1 MKIKKE
7 YIAQSDGE
15 ENRMSNYTQ
24 TFEADTGKILNI
36 VINSLYSERDIF
48 LRELLSNASDAIQ
61 KRKFLGQTD
70 PSILNIEADNIEII
84 VNKKKKII
92 EITDTGIG
100 LTEAEL
106 AETLGTI
113 AKSGTSAFLKEM
125 EGEENS
131 KDAAKTLIGQ
141 FGVGFYSA
149 FMVADKVEVVS
160 RKAGDTQ
167 CSSWESDGQSGFSI
181 SNSKEEQAVGTK
193 IRLSLKKDAKEF
205 ADPDKIKGL
214 IKKYSDHISFP
225 INIKEADGEIEQ
237 VNSATAIWTKT
248 ASEISKEEYKEFYN
262 STFGTFDE
270 PFATL
275 HNKSEGTLEFTN
287 LLFIPKTAPFD
298 LFDPERKTKINLYI
312 NRVFISNDLDGVIPT
327 WLRFVKGILDTTSLD
342 LNVSR
347 EMVQNNPVLKK
358 ISKSLTKRVLSELK
372 KRLKK
377 DEEAYDAFW
386 EQFGKVLKEGLY
398 EDLENKDKIA
408 EIIKVHSLKEDK
420 LITLQGYIDSMV
432 DGQDKIYVLTADTL
446 AQAQSSPHLEG
457 FKAKGIDVL
466 LMTDPIDAFWTSQM
480 RSFQEKNFV
489 SISREK
495 YDITKLGDVK
505 EEDVEETKNTDET
518 YSPIIKEC
526 LGEMVEDVKASN
538 NLVDSPVR
546 LVAGEGGLDF
556 NLERILK
563 AQNPDFEGSKKILEI
578 NTNHDLIK
586 KLPAL
591 PSETQKSLCRVLFE
605 QARILDGEMP
615 SDSLQFSKDL
625 ITIGLKLK

>member
-1 MKIKKE
+1 MIKE
-7 YIAQSDGE
+7 CIAQTGNQE
-15 ENRMSNYTQ
+15 TRMSNYTQ

-36 VINSLYSERDIF
+36 VINSLYSDRDIF

-70 PSILNIEADNIEII
+70 PAVLNNEIDNIEIVI
-84 VNKKKKII
+84 NKKKKVI

-100 LTEAEL
+100 LSDSEL

-113 AKSGTSAFLKEM
+113 AKSGTSAFLQELD
-125 EGEENS
+125 GEESS

-160 RKAGDTQ
+160 RKAGTSK
-167 CSSWESDGQSGFSI
+167 SSIWESDGQSGFAI
-181 SNSKEEQAVGTK
+181 NNSEDDQAVGTK
-193 IRLSLKKDAKEF
+193 VILHLKKDAKEF
-205 ADPDKIKGL
+205 ATPDKIKSL
-214 IKKYSDHISFP
+214 IKKYSDHINVP

-237 VNSATAIWTKT
+237 VNSATAIWTRPTSK
-248 ASEISKEEYKEFYN
+248 ISDEDYKEFYN

-312 NRVFISNDLDGVIPT
+312 NRVFISNDLEGVIPT
-327 WLRFVKGILDTTSLD
+327 WLRFIKGILDTSSLD

-377 DEEAYDAFW
+377 DEVAYDAFW

-398 EDLENKDKIA
+398 EDIENKDKIA
-408 EIIKVHSLKEDK
+408 EIIRVRSFKEDK
-420 LITLQGYIDSMV
+420 LITLQSYIESMV
-432 DGQDKIYVLTADTL
+432 DGQDKIYVLTADTM

-480 RSFQEKNFV
+480 RSFEEKDFV

-495 YDITKLGDVK
+495 YDIAKLGEVK
-505 EEDVEETKNTDET
+505 DGDVEETENADET

-578 NTNHDLIK
+578 NTNHELIK

-615 SDSLQFSKDL
+615 SDSLQFSRDL
-625 ITIGLKLK
+625 VTIGLKLA

>member
-1 MKIKKE
+1 MIKE
-7 YIAQSDGE
+7 CIAQTGKQE
-15 ENRMSNYTQ
+15 TRMSNYTQ

-36 VINSLYSERDIF
+36 VINSLYSDRDIF

-70 PSILNIEADNIEII
+70 PAVLNNEIDNIEIV

-100 LTEAEL
+100 LTDAEL

-113 AKSGTSAFLKEM
+113 AKSGTSAFLQELD
-125 EGEENS
+125 GEESS

-160 RKAGDTQ
+160 RKAGTSK
-167 CSSWESDGQSGFSI
+167 SSIWESDGQSGFSI
-181 SNSKEEQAVGTK
+181 NNSEDEQVVGTK
-193 IRLSLKKDAKEF
+193 IILHLKKDAKEF
-205 ADPDKIKGL
+205 ATTDKIKSL
-214 IKKYSDHISFP
+214 IKKYSDHISVP

-237 VNSATAIWTKT
+237 ANSATAIWTKAT
-248 ASEISKEEYKEFYN
+248 SEISDEEYKEFYN

-312 NRVFISNDLDGVIPT
+312 NRVFISNDLEGVIPT
-327 WLRFVKGILDTTSLD
+327 WLRFIKGILDTTSLD

-377 DEEAYDAFW
+377 DEVAYDAFW

-398 EDLENKDKIA
+398 EDIENKDKIA
-408 EIIKVHSLKEDK
+408 EIIRVRSFKEDK
-420 LITLQGYIDSMV
+420 LITLQSYLDSMI

-446 AQAQSSPHLEG
+446 EQAQSSPHLEG
-457 FKAKGIDVL
+457 FKAQGIDVL

-480 RSFQEKNFV
+480 KSFQEKDFL

-495 YDITKLGDVK
+495 YDISKLGEVK
-505 EEDVEETKNTDET
+505 DEDGEDNENTDEV
-518 YSPIIKEC
+518 YSPIVKEC
-526 LGEMVEDVKASN
+526 LGDLVEDVKASK
-538 NLVDSPVR
+538 NLIDSPVR

-563 AQNPDFEGSKKILEI
+563 AQNPEFEGSKKVLEI
-578 NTNHDLIK
+578 NLTHKLIK

-591 PSETQKSLCRVLFE
+591 SSETQKSLCRVLFE

-615 SDSLQFSKDL
+615 SNSLQFSKDL
-625 ITIGLKLK
+625 IALGLKVV

>member
-1 MKIKKE
+1 
-7 YIAQSDGE
+7 
-15 ENRMSNYTQ
+15 
-24 TFEADTGKILNI
+24 
-36 VINSLYSERDIF
+36 
-48 LRELLSNASDAIQ
+48 
-61 KRKFLGQTD
+61 
-70 PSILNIEADNIEII
+70 
-84 VNKKKKII
+84 
-92 EITDTGIG
+92 
-100 LTEAEL
+100 
-106 AETLGTI
+106 
-113 AKSGTSAFLKEM
+113 
-125 EGEENS
+125 
-131 KDAAKTLIGQ
+131 
-141 FGVGFYSA
+141 
-149 FMVADKVEVVS
+149 MVADKVEVVS
-160 RKAGDTQ
+160 RKAGTSK
-167 CSSWESDGQSGFSI
+167 SSIWESDGQSGFSI
-181 SNSKEEQAVGTK
+181 NNSEDEQVVGTK
-193 IRLSLKKDAKEF
+193 IILHLKKDAKEF
-205 ADPDKIKGL
+205 ATTDKIKSL
-214 IKKYSDHISFP
+214 IKKYSDHISVP

-237 VNSATAIWTKT
+237 ANSATAIWTKAT
-248 ASEISKEEYKEFYN
+248 SEISDEEYKEFYN

-312 NRVFISNDLDGVIPT
+312 NRVFISNDLEGVIPT
-327 WLRFVKGILDTTSLD
+327 WLRFIKGILDTTSLD

-377 DEEAYDAFW
+377 DEVAYDAFW

-398 EDLENKDKIA
+398 EDIENKDKIA
-408 EIIKVHSLKEDK
+408 EIIRVRSFKEDK
-420 LITLQGYIDSMV
+420 LITLQSYLDSMI

-446 AQAQSSPHLEG
+446 EQAQSSPHLEG
-457 FKAKGIDVL
+457 FKAQGIDVL

-480 RSFQEKNFV
+480 KSFQEKDFL

-495 YDITKLGDVK
+495 YDISKLGEVK
-505 EEDVEETKNTDET
+505 DEDGEDNENTDEV

-526 LGEMVEDVKASN
+526 LGDLVEDVKASK
-538 NLVDSPVR
+538 NLIDSPVR

-563 AQNPDFEGSKKILEI
+563 AQNPEFEGSKKVLEI
-578 NTNHDLIK
+578 NLTHKLIK

-591 PSETQKSLCRVLFE
+591 SSETQKSLCRVLFE

-615 SDSLQFSKDL
+615 SNSLQFSKDL
-625 ITIGLKLK
+625 IALGLKVE

>member
-1 MKIKKE
+1 MIKE
-7 YIAQSDGE
+7 CIAQSGNQE
-15 ENRMSNYTQ
+15 TRMSNYTQ

-36 VINSLYSERDIF
+36 VINSLYSDRDIF

-70 PSILNIEADNIEII
+70 PVVLNDEIDNIEIVI
-84 VNKKKKII
+84 NKKKKII

-100 LTEAEL
+100 LTDAEL

-113 AKSGTSAFLKEM
+113 AKSGTSAFLQELD
-125 EGEENS
+125 GEESS

-160 RKAGDTQ
+160 RKAGTSK
-167 CSSWESDGQSGFSI
+167 SSIWESDGQSGFAI
-181 SNSKEEQAVGTK
+181 NNSEDDQAVGTK
-193 IRLSLKKDAKEF
+193 VILHLKKDAKEF
-205 ADPDKIKGL
+205 ATPDKIKSL
-214 IKKYSDHISFP
+214 IKKYSDHINVP

-237 VNSATAIWTKT
+237 VNSATAIWTKPT
-248 ASEISKEEYKEFYN
+248 SKISDEEYKEFYN
-262 STFGTFDE
+262 STFGSFDE

-312 NRVFISNDLDGVIPT
+312 NRVFISNDLEGVIPT
-327 WLRFVKGILDTTSLD
+327 WLRFIKGILDTTSLD

-377 DEEAYDAFW
+377 DEVAYDAFW

-398 EDLENKDKIA
+398 EDIENKDKIA
-408 EIIKVHSLKEDK
+408 EIIRVRSFKEDK
-420 LITLQGYIDSMV
+420 LITLQSYIDAMI

-446 AQAQSSPHLEG
+446 EQAQSSPHLEG
-457 FKAKGIDVL
+457 FKAQGIDVL

-480 RSFQEKNFV
+480 KSFQEKDFL

-495 YDITKLGDVK
+495 YDISKLGEVK
-505 EEDVEETKNTDET
+505 DDDGGDNESTDEV

-526 LGEMVEDVKASN
+526 LGDLVEDVKASK
-538 NLVDSPVR
+538 NLIDSPVR

-563 AQNPDFEGSKKILEI
+563 AQNPEFEGSKKVLEI
-578 NTNHDLIK
+578 NLTHELIK

-591 PSETQKSLCRVLFE
+591 SSETQKSMSRVLFE

-615 SDSLQFSKDL
+615 SNSLQFSKDL
-625 ITIGLKLK
+625 ITLGLKVV

>member
-1 MKIKKE
+1 MIKE
-7 YIAQSDGE
+7 CIAQTGNQE
-15 ENRMSNYTQ
+15 TRMSNYTQ

-36 VINSLYSERDIF
+36 VINSLYSDRDIF

-70 PSILNIEADNIEII
+70 PAVLNNEIDNIEIVI
-84 VNKKKKII
+84 NKKKKVI

-100 LTEAEL
+100 LSDSEL

-113 AKSGTSAFLKEM
+113 AKSGTSAFLQELD
-125 EGEENS
+125 GEESS

-160 RKAGDTQ
+160 RKAGTSK
-167 CSSWESDGQSGFSI
+167 SSIWESDGQSGFAI
-181 SNSKEEQAVGTK
+181 NNSEDDQAVGTK
-193 IRLSLKKDAKEF
+193 VILHLKKDAKEF
-205 ADPDKIKGL
+205 ATPDKIKSL
-214 IKKYSDHISFP
+214 IKKYSDHINVP

-237 VNSATAIWTKT
+237 VNSATAIWTRPTSK
-248 ASEISKEEYKEFYN
+248 ISDEDYKEFYN

-312 NRVFISNDLDGVIPT
+312 NRVFISNDLEGVIPT
-327 WLRFVKGILDTTSLD
+327 WLRFIKGILDTSSLD

-377 DEEAYDAFW
+377 DEVAYDAFW

-398 EDLENKDKIA
+398 EDIENKDKIA
-408 EIIKVHSLKEDK
+408 EIIRVRSFKEDK
-420 LITLQGYIDSMV
+420 LITLQSYIESMV
-432 DGQDKIYVLTADTL
+432 DGQDKIYVLTADTM

-480 RSFQEKNFV
+480 RSFEEKDFV

-495 YDITKLGDVK
+495 YDIAKLGEVK
-505 EEDVEETKNTDET
+505 DGDVEETENADET

-578 NTNHDLIK
+578 NTSHELIK

-615 SDSLQFSKDL
+615 SDSLRFSRDL
-625 ITIGLKLK
+625 VTIGLKLA

>member
-1 MKIKKE
+1 
-7 YIAQSDGE
+7 
-15 ENRMSNYTQ
+15 MSNYTQ

-36 VINSLYSERDIF
+36 VINSLYSDRDIF

-70 PSILNIEADNIEII
+70 PIVLNDEIDNIEIVI
-84 VNKKKKII
+84 NKKKKII

-100 LTEAEL
+100 LTDAEL

-113 AKSGTSAFLKEM
+113 AKSGTSAFLQELD
-125 EGEENS
+125 GEESS

-160 RKAGDTQ
+160 RKAGTSK
-167 CSSWESDGQSGFSI
+167 SSIWESDGQSGFAI
-181 SNSKEEQAVGTK
+181 NNSEDQQAVGTK
-193 IRLSLKKDAKEF
+193 IILHLKKDAKEF
-205 ADPDKIKGL
+205 ATTDKIKSL
-214 IKKYSDHISFP
+214 IKKYSDHISVP

-237 VNSATAIWTKT
+237 VNSASAIWTKAT
-248 ASEISKEEYKEFYN
+248 SKISDEEYKEFYN
-262 STFGTFDE
+262 STFGAFDE

-312 NRVFISNDLDGVIPT
+312 NRVFISNDLEGVIPT
-327 WLRFVKGILDTTSLD
+327 WLRFIKGILDTTSLD

-377 DEEAYDAFW
+377 DEVAYDAFW

-398 EDLENKDKIA
+398 EDIENKDKIA
-408 EIIKVHSLKEDK
+408 EIIRVRSLKEDK
-420 LITLQGYIDSMV
+420 LITLQSYIDSMI

-446 AQAQSSPHLEG
+446 EQAQSSPHLEG
-457 FKAKGIDVL
+457 FKAQGIDVV

-480 RSFQEKNFV
+480 KSFQEKDFL

-495 YDITKLGDVK
+495 YDISKLGEVK
-505 EEDVEETKNTDET
+505 DDDGGDNESTDEV

-526 LGEMVEDVKASN
+526 LGDLVEDVKASK
-538 NLVDSPVR
+538 NLIDSPVR
-546 LVAGEGGLDF
+546 LVAGDGGLDF

-563 AQNPDFEGSKKILEI
+563 AQNPEFEGSKKVLEI
-578 NTNHDLIK
+578 NLRHELIK

-591 PSETQKSLCRVLFE
+591 SSETQKSLCRVLFE

-615 SDSLQFSKDL
+615 SNSLQFSKDL
-625 ITIGLKLK
+625 ITLGLKVV

>member
-1 MKIKKE
+1 MIKE
-7 YIAQSDGE
+7 CIAQTGNQE
-15 ENRMSNYTQ
+15 TRMSNYTQ

-36 VINSLYSERDIF
+36 VINSLYSDRDIF

-70 PSILNIEADNIEII
+70 PAVLNNEIDNIEIVI
-84 VNKKKKII
+84 NKKKKII

-100 LTEAEL
+100 LSDSEL

-113 AKSGTSAFLKEM
+113 AKSGTSAFLQELD
-125 EGEENS
+125 GEESS

-160 RKAGDTQ
+160 RKAGTSK
-167 CSSWESDGQSGFSI
+167 SSIWESDGQSGFAI
-181 SNSKEEQAVGTK
+181 NNSEDDQAVGTK
-193 IRLSLKKDAKEF
+193 IVLHLKKDAKEF
-205 ADPDKIKGL
+205 ATSDKIKSL
-214 IKKYSDHISFP
+214 IKKYSDHISVP
-225 INIKEADGEIEQ
+225 INIKETDGEIEQ
-237 VNSATAIWTKT
+237 VNSATAIWTKPT
-248 ASEISKEEYKEFYN
+248 SKISDEDYKEFYN

-312 NRVFISNDLDGVIPT
+312 NRVFISNDLEGVIPT
-327 WLRFVKGILDTTSLD
+327 WLRFIKGILDTTSLD

-377 DEEAYDAFW
+377 DEVAYDAFW

-398 EDLENKDKIA
+398 EDIENKDKIA
-408 EIIKVHSLKEDK
+408 EIIRVRSFKEDK
-420 LITLQGYIDSMV
+420 LITLQSYIDAMI

-446 AQAQSSPHLEG
+446 EQAQSSPHLEG
-457 FKAKGIDVL
+457 FKAQGIDVL

-480 RSFQEKNFV
+480 KSFQEKDFL

-495 YDITKLGDVK
+495 YDISKLGEVK
-505 EEDVEETKNTDET
+505 DDDGGDNESTDEV

-526 LGEMVEDVKASN
+526 LGDLVEDVKASK
-538 NLVDSPVR
+538 NLIDSPVR

-563 AQNPDFEGSKKILEI
+563 AQNPEFEGSKKVLEI
-578 NTNHDLIK
+578 NLTHELIK

-591 PSETQKSLCRVLFE
+591 SSETQKSMSRVLFE

-615 SDSLQFSKDL
+615 SNSLQFSKDL
-625 ITIGLKLK
+625 ITLGLKVV

>member
-1 MKIKKE
+1 MIKE
-7 YIAQSDGE
+7 CIAQTGNQE
-15 ENRMSNYTQ
+15 TRMSNYTQ

-36 VINSLYSERDIF
+36 VINSLYSDRDIF

-70 PSILNIEADNIEII
+70 PAVLNNEIDNIEIVI
-84 VNKKKKII
+84 NKKKKVI

-100 LTEAEL
+100 LSDSEL

-113 AKSGTSAFLKEM
+113 AKSGTSAFLQELD
-125 EGEENS
+125 GEESS

-160 RKAGDTQ
+160 RKAGTSK
-167 CSSWESDGQSGFSI
+167 SSIWESDGQSGFAI
-181 SNSKEEQAVGTK
+181 NNSEDDQAVGTK
-193 IRLSLKKDAKEF
+193 VILHLKKDAKEF
-205 ADPDKIKGL
+205 ATPDKIKSL
-214 IKKYSDHISFP
+214 IKKYSDHISVP
-225 INIKEADGEIEQ
+225 INIKETDGEIEQ
-237 VNSATAIWTKT
+237 VNSATAIWTKPT
-248 ASEISKEEYKEFYN
+248 SKISGEEYKEFYN
-262 STFGTFDE
+262 STFGSFDE

-312 NRVFISNDLDGVIPT
+312 NRVFISNDLEGVIPT
-327 WLRFVKGILDTTSLD
+327 WLRFIKGILDTSSLD

-377 DEEAYDAFW
+377 DEVAYDAFW

-398 EDLENKDKIA
+398 EDIENKDKIA
-408 EIIKVHSLKEDK
+408 EIIRVRSFKEDK
-420 LITLQGYIDSMV
+420 LITLQSYIESMV
-432 DGQDKIYVLTADTL
+432 DGQDKIYVLTADTM

-480 RSFQEKNFV
+480 RSFEEKDFV

-495 YDITKLGDVK
+495 YDIAKLGEVK
-505 EEDVEETKNTDET
+505 DGDVEETENADET

-578 NTNHDLIK
+578 NTSHELIK

-615 SDSLQFSKDL
+615 SDSLQFSRDL
-625 ITIGLKLK
+625 VTIGLKLA

>member
-1 MKIKKE
+1 MIKE
-7 YIAQSDGE
+7 CIAQTGNQE
-15 ENRMSNYTQ
+15 TRMSNYTQ

-36 VINSLYSERDIF
+36 VINSLYSDRDIF

-70 PSILNIEADNIEII
+70 PAVLNNEIDNIEIV

-100 LTEAEL
+100 LTDAEL

-113 AKSGTSAFLKEM
+113 AKSGTSAFLQELD
-125 EGEENS
+125 GEESS

-160 RKAGDTQ
+160 RKAGTSK
-167 CSSWESDGQSGFSI
+167 SSIWESDGQSGFSI
-181 SNSKEEQAVGTK
+181 NNSEDEQVVGTK
-193 IRLSLKKDAKEF
+193 IILHLKKDAKEF
-205 ADPDKIKGL
+205 ATTDKIKSL
-214 IKKYSDHISFP
+214 IKKYSDHISVP
-225 INIKEADGEIEQ
+225 INIKEADGEVEQ
-237 VNSATAIWTKT
+237 ANSATAIWTKAT
-248 ASEISKEEYKEFYN
+248 SEISDEEYKEFYN
-262 STFGTFDE
+262 STFGTSDE

-312 NRVFISNDLDGVIPT
+312 NRVFISNDLEGVIPT
-327 WLRFVKGILDTTSLD
+327 WLRFIKGILDTTSLD

-377 DEEAYDAFW
+377 DEVAYDAFW

-398 EDLENKDKIA
+398 EDIENKDKIA
-408 EIIKVHSLKEDK
+408 EIIRVRSFKEDK
-420 LITLQGYIDSMV
+420 LITLQSYLDSMI

-446 AQAQSSPHLEG
+446 EQAQSSPHLEG
-457 FKAKGIDVL
+457 FKAQGIDVL

-480 RSFQEKNFV
+480 KSFQEKDFL

-495 YDITKLGDVK
+495 YDISKLGEVK
-505 EEDVEETKNTDET
+505 DEDGEDNENTDEV

-526 LGEMVEDVKASN
+526 LGDLVEDVKASK
-538 NLVDSPVR
+538 NLIDSPVR

-563 AQNPDFEGSKKILEI
+563 AQNPEFEGSKKVLEI
-578 NTNHDLIK
+578 NLTHKLIK

-591 PSETQKSLCRVLFE
+591 SSETQKSLCRVLFE

-615 SDSLQFSKDL
+615 SNSLQFSKDL
-625 ITIGLKLK
+625 IALGLKVV

>member
-1 MKIKKE
+1 MIKE
-7 YIAQSDGE
+7 CIAQTGNQE
-15 ENRMSNYTQ
+15 TRMSNYTQ

-36 VINSLYSERDIF
+36 VINSLYSDRDIF

-70 PSILNIEADNIEII
+70 PVVLNDEIDNIEIVI
-84 VNKKKKII
+84 NKKKKII

-100 LTEAEL
+100 LTDAEL

-113 AKSGTSAFLKEM
+113 AKSGTSAFLQELD
-125 EGEENS
+125 GEESS

-160 RKAGDTQ
+160 RKAGTSK
-167 CSSWESDGQSGFSI
+167 SSIWESDGQSGFAI
-181 SNSKEEQAVGTK
+181 NNSEDQQAVGTK
-193 IRLSLKKDAKEF
+193 IILHLKKDAKEF
-205 ADPDKIKGL
+205 ATTDKIKSL
-214 IKKYSDHISFP
+214 IKKYSDHISVP

-237 VNSATAIWTKT
+237 VNSATAIWTKAT
-248 ASEISKEEYKEFYN
+248 SKISDEEYKEFYN
-262 STFGTFDE
+262 STFGAFDE

-312 NRVFISNDLDGVIPT
+312 NRVFISNDLEGVIPT
-327 WLRFVKGILDTTSLD
+327 WLRFIKGILDTTSLD

-377 DEEAYDAFW
+377 DEVVYDAFW

-398 EDLENKDKIA
+398 EDIENKDKIA
-408 EIIKVHSLKEDK
+408 EIIRVRSLKEDK
-420 LITLQGYIDSMV
+420 LITLQSYIDSMI

-446 AQAQSSPHLEG
+446 EQAQSSPHLEG
-457 FKAKGIDVL
+457 FKAQGIDVL

-480 RSFQEKNFV
+480 KSFQEKDFL

-495 YDITKLGDVK
+495 YDISKLGEVK
-505 EEDVEETKNTDET
+505 DDDGGDNESTDEV

-526 LGEMVEDVKASN
+526 LGDLVEDVKASK
-538 NLVDSPVR
+538 NLIDSPVR
-546 LVAGEGGLDF
+546 LVAGDGGLDF

-563 AQNPDFEGSKKILEI
+563 AQNPEFEGSKKVLEI
-578 NTNHDLIK
+578 NLRHELIK

-591 PSETQKSLCRVLFE
+591 SSETQKSLCRVLFE

-615 SDSLQFSKDL
+615 SNSLQFSKDL
-625 ITIGLKLK
+625 ITLGLKVI